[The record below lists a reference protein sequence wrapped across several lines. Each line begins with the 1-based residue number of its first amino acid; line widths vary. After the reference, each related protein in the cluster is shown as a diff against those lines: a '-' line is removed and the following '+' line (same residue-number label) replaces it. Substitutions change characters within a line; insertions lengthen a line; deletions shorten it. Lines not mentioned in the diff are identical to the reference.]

1 MGRAYSVPAVEK
13 GFGDGREI
21 EIMSKTKALRAL
33 TLRLSL
39 GFMAAALCLPSPA
52 SAEEVLKIGGTG
64 GALGTMRRIASAYSQ
79 SHPDVRIEFMPSIG
93 SGGAVKAVSKGAL
106 DIGLIARPL
115 KERERHLN
123 LQVREYAASPVIFAT
138 STTCPRT
145 DITTEE
151 LIMVYGGELRQ
162 WPCGSRVRL
171 VLRPADDS
179 DTRAIRGISPAMN
192 EAVDKA
198 LTRSGMLVALTDQDA
213 ADVLVRGPERF
224 GTSTLAL
231 IVTEARPLRVL
242 SLNGVVPTLQALAD
256 GSYPL
261 SKTFALVTNV
271 PPSPHEASFIDFVFS
286 PAGRKILE
294 EAGNLPAGATSGI

>member
-1 MGRAYSVPAVEK
+1 MV
-13 GFGDGREI
+13 
-21 EIMSKTKALRAL
+21 L

-39 GFMAAALCLPSPA
+39 GLMAAALGLPSPA
-52 SAEEVLKIGGTG
+52 TAEEVLKIGGTG
-64 GALGTMRRIASAYSQ
+64 GALSTMRRIASAYSR
-79 SHPDVRIEFMPSIG
+79 SHPGVRIEFMPSIG

-115 KERERHLN
+115 KERESHLN
-123 LQVREYAASPVIFAT
+123 LQVREYAASPVVFAT

-151 LIMVYGGELRQ
+151 LIMVYGGELRR

-179 DTRAIRGISPAMN
+179 DTRAIRGISPAMS

-198 LTRSGMLVALTDQDA
+198 MSRPGMFVALTDHEA
-213 ADVLVRGPERF
+213 ADVIGRGPERF

-231 IVTEARPLRVL
+231 IVSENRPLRVL
-242 SLNGVVPTLQALAD
+242 SFNGVVPTLKTLAD

-261 SKTFALVTNV
+261 SKTLALVTNL
-271 PPSPHEASFIDFVFS
+271 SLSHHGASFIDFVFS
-286 PAGRKILE
+286 PEGRKILE
-294 EAGNLPAGATSGI
+294 ESGNLPAAATSGI